1 MPKRNSYITRGK
13 FSADL
18 IGSFVTLEYSI
29 LYSTIYRIAGN
40 FRDMQNF
47 AFEGRKVNGEIK
59 LWLEHGHEVSMC
71 YSVPKL
77 EGFSPRDEGHYNHRY
92 RMHMF

>member
-1 MPKRNSYITRGK
+1 MSVRRGPNK
-13 FSADL
+13 GAWILSKKMDIHGVARVGDLSAL
-18 IGSFVTLEYSI
+18 IVARLSCESV
-29 LYSTIYRIAGN
+29 
-40 FRDMQNF
+40 M
-47 AFEGRKVNGEIK
+47 

>member
-1 MPKRNSYITRGK
+1 M
-13 FSADL
+13 L
-18 IGSFVTLEYSI
+18 
-29 LYSTIYRIAGN
+29 
-40 FRDMQNF
+40 F
-47 AFEGRKVNGEIK
+47 AIVDTEPT

-77 EGFSPRDEGHYNHRY
+77 EGFSPRGEGHYNHRY